1 MGRAVG
7 CRLEMAGRVQGLL
20 LQGADTAPW
29 FRASVRDVAQKLHD
43 ATVVTVPGAGRLGP
57 RLASEPVAEA
67 LIPFF
72 TGVPWRARRRT
83 GVIGDK

>member
-1 MGRAVG
+1 M
-7 CRLEMAGRVQGLL
+7 
-20 LQGADTAPW
+20 
-29 FRASVRDVAQKLHD
+29 
-43 ATVVTVPGAGRLGP
+43 TVPGAGRLGP